1 MRSHLSSLLLVL
13 LWSLSAQASDRPA
26 AEAAP
31 PKTITVIVG
40 THEPQSIPWT
50 ATLTVVD
57 VIKQT
62 GTIYVGATPRK
73 FRLTRGGERKIWD
86 LRKIQRGEI
95 PHPKLQPNDT
105 IELPD

>member
-13 LWSLSAQASDRPA
+13 LWALSAQASDLPA

-40 THEPQSIPWT
+40 TQEPKSIQWT
-50 ATLTVVD
+50 TTLTVLD
-57 VIKQT
+57 VIKQI
-62 GTIYVGATPRK
+62 GTTYIGATPRN
-73 FRLTRGGERKIWD
+73 FRLNRAGARTIWD
-86 LRKIQRGEI
+86 LRKVQRGEI
-95 PHPKLQPNDT
+95 LPPKLQPGDT